1 MTTKYNSNIFDSLK
15 DALSTKDAPENSFR
29 DFLKM
34 EPDKTYIVRL
44 LPNLAD
50 GKRTRFHY
58 YQHVFPSLLSQKKV
72 SCLCPHTYDEKCP
85 IDEYRSK
92 VYAAKNDTLIDQ
104 SRPLKRSEKW
114 LYNALVIKDPSN
126 PENEGQVKI
135 INAGIQL
142 NKIIQNAIDGDD
154 KDEFGFRIFDLS
166 PNGCNLRIKV
176 ETNDG
181 GYPTYV
187 SSRFVSPS
195 PVEGLD
201 DADEIYNQVKSL
213 DTIFQQKS
221 YEEIK
226 NLLDSHFFGKEVSS
240 TPTQIG
246 DTEEDDDKTFEDVKP
261 DVEKPTPVLS
271 EQEKKVQDILK
282 DL

>member
-1 MTTKYNSNIFDSLK
+1 M
-15 DALSTKDAPENSFR
+15 
-29 DFLKM
+29 
-34 EPDKTYIVRL
+34 
-44 LPNLAD
+44 
-50 GKRTRFHY
+50 
-58 YQHVFPSLLSQKKV
+58 
-72 SCLCPHTYDEKCP
+72 
-85 IDEYRSK
+85 
-92 VYAAKNDTLIDQ
+92 
-104 SRPLKRSEKW
+104 
-114 LYNALVIKDPSN
+114 VIKDPSN

-240 TPTQIG
+240 TPTQTV
-246 DTEEDDDKTFEDVKP
+246 DAEEDDDKTFKDLKCLTFEDVNP
-261 DVEKPTPVLS
+261 VVEKPTPVLS